1 MRDNDIFLRLLSA
14 IEGDVGDERCSVHHG
29 PILIYAL
36 EEDTYVALCL
46 TCGMIGPERRDG
58 WEAKLAFDE
67 YFRPAS

>member
-1 MRDNDIFLRLLSA
+1 MRDNDIFLRSLGA
-14 IEGDVGDERCSVHHG
+14 MNGDNRYEPCSVHG

-46 TCGMIGPERRDG
+46 TCGMIGPERGDG

-67 YFRPAS
+67 YFRSAG